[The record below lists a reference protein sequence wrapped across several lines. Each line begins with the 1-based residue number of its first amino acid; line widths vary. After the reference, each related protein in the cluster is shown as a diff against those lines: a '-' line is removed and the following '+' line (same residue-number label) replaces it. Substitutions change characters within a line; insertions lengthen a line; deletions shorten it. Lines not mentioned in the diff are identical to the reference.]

1 MKKLERKRLEQ
12 KEKFSQAYADAT
24 RALDGERKARAREE
38 EARTA
43 LVSELELL
51 RDKFQAEA
59 RKVHQLQQHVISLKR
74 KRGLPADANSAAS
87 PLVSPLQS
95 PGRHDARVPPPSPYS
110 IGRPPPSVQLPSRI
124 GTPLRKPVNSGGL
137 ATGVQRVPGSP
148 RTGLSLGG
156 LSRAGISDGRA
167 SYNPYSSGPI
177 HEKKGAPAPAR
188 TLGARHSE
196 YFQ

>member
-12 KEKFSQAYADAT
+12 KEKFSRAHADAT
-24 RALDGERKARAREE
+24 RALDSERKARAREE
-38 EARTA
+38 EARIA
-43 LVSELELL
+43 LASEIELL
-51 RDKFQAEA
+51 REKFQAEA
-59 RKVHQLQQHVISLKR
+59 RKVHQLQEHIISLKR
-74 KRGLPADANSAAS
+74 KRGLPADAHSAAS

-95 PGRHDARVPPPSPYS
+95 PGRRDARVPPPSPYS
-110 IGRPPPSVQLPSRI
+110 LGRPPPSVGLPSRI
-124 GTPLRKPVNSGGL
+124 GTPLRQQVNLGSL

-167 SYNPYSSGPI
+167 SFNPYSSGPI
-177 HEKKGAPAPAR
+177 HDKNGAPAPAR